1 MVTVKQHQ
9 TLRVDMLRPAL
20 LITAA
25 LLVTSTTAQAH
36 IGVGDATGFIHGF
49 GHPLSGID
57 HILAMAAVGL
67 FAAHLGGRA
76 LWLVPLS
83 FVSMMIAGGAF
94 GLADVHLPFVEV
106 GIGLS
111 VVVLGVAVATGF
123 HTPTAAAMALVGFF
137 AIFHGHA
144 HGAEMPESA
153 SGFEY
158 GGGFVLATAIL
169 HACGI
174 GIGLLVG
181 RLPGAYGTRVLQVT
195 GSAMALIGIAI
206 LTGGA
211 MSK

>member
-9 TLRVDMLRPAL
+9 TLRVNMLRPAL

-36 IGVGDATGFIHGF
+36 TGVGDATGFIHGF

-57 HILAMAAVGL
+57 HILAVVA
-67 FAAHLGGRA
+67 LGGRA

-106 GIGLS
+106 GVGLS